1 MVTVELAI
9 GFLTATMLTA
19 VLAGLVLIG
28 VTQAAADR
36 ASTEMARQYARGD
49 TAAAQRAQAA
59 APEGS
64 VFDLHRDDDGIRVR
78 VSSPVQVF
86 GLTGLELTSQ
96 AWSRWE
102 PGAAP

>member
-64 VFDLHRDDDGIRVR
+64 AVVLDRGDEGIRVR
-78 VSSPVQVF
+78 VSSPVSVF
-86 GLTGLELTSQ
+86 GLGGLEVSSE